1 MQVIYVMRNPKDVFT
16 SSFHYYGM
24 TSFMT
29 QPGLQSEFLQKF
41 LDGTGCWPW
50 LMHSV
55 YLIKGGEW
63 CSHLMINSYFN
74 AKLDVFTIFWI
85 VLTEKDYP
93 RHPSMFWNCVP
104 IVWIHPDNL
113 LREKSLRHVNNPK
126 AAFFKLPTNTWASE
140 PKTKDYGLPS
150 SRWNPSCLLL
160 AVALKQLEQGILW

>member
-1 MQVIYVMRNPKDVFT
+1 MQKNLMDALSLMQVIYVMRNPKDVFT

-50 LMHSV
+50 LMHSI

-74 AKLDVFTIFWI
+74 AKLDVFICIYLLNSANRERLSQTSLY
-85 VLTEKDYP
+85 VLELCSNCLDTP
-93 RHPSMFWNCVP
+93 R
-104 IVWIHPDNL
+104 
-113 LREKSLRHVNNPK
+113 
-126 AAFFKLPTNTWASE
+126 
-140 PKTKDYGLPS
+140 
-150 SRWNPSCLLL
+150 
-160 AVALKQLEQGILW
+160 